1 MVGKATTIGHQA
13 KRATVQQMW
22 CVVRTVWV
30 LSLWLILDGM
40 LGPSA
45 WAHGD
50 PDHPE
55 VSQPIELWGPLL
67 SELSSSSF
75 AIHVGVIDQK
85 ARRATLLL
93 DEAAVRRAPSQPAL
107 RTVES
112 AAAIWHTLR
121 IDGLVPGRRYRY
133 QLAIDGLSPLAGE
146 VTTAPLLGDS
156 RPLLLA
162 VFGDE
167 QASPSNDSVSSKAI
181 VQAVLAESPDLVIG
195 TGDLVGQGDS
205 QEDWKELSKTHR
217 PLWSQLLYLPA
228 LGNHELIGDSDGS
241 FFRKLL
247 PQAKTR
253 YYAVR
258 YGFLQLIFLDGNRP
272 GSVEQTQFLKDELT
286 KSSRDPSVRARMVVL
301 HQPPL
306 SMGLHCGE
314 SRSMR
319 AWMTLFEQHKVDAVL
334 AGHDHAYE
342 RLERNGVPYFVSG
355 GGGAKLYD
363 RSPCGQPDEPALQ
376 RYESVHHYVMIELRP
391 QADHVAISVRAQSP
405 QGLPFDR
412 VTLPIER
419 SAVGVIADD
428 SQGPPRRF
436 HRGHLRYLLRHHGLQ
451 LGVALLFGVVIVAAW
466 RYGRRRSS

>member
-1 MVGKATTIGHQA
+1 
-13 KRATVQQMW
+13 MW
-22 CVVRTVWV
+22 CAIRTVWV
-30 LSLWLILDGM
+30 MSLWLLLDGM
-40 LGPSA
+40 LGLPA

-50 PDHPE
+50 PDHPD

-75 AIHVGVIDQK
+75 AIHVGVVDKK
-85 ARRATLLL
+85 ARRATLTV
-93 DEAAVRRAPSQPAL
+93 DDAAVRRAPSQPAL

-112 AAAIWHTLR
+112 DAATWHTLR
-121 IDGLVPGRRYRY
+121 IDGLSPGRRYRY
-133 QLAIDGLSPLAGE
+133 QLLLDGLSPLAGE
-146 VTTAPLLGDS
+146 LTTAPPVGDT

-205 QEDWKELSKTHR
+205 EADWKELSKTHA

-247 PQAKTR
+247 PQAEQR
-253 YYAVR
+253 FYAVR

-272 GSVEQTQFLKDELT
+272 GSIEQTQFLQDELT
-286 KSSRDPSVRARMVVL
+286 KSSHDPSVRARLVVL

-314 SRSMR
+314 ARSMR

-342 RLERNGVPYFVSG
+342 RLERHGVPYFVSG

-391 QADHVAISVRAQSP
+391 EANRVAITVRAQSP

-412 VTLPIER
+412 VTLPIDR
-419 SAVGVIADD
+419 SAVGVIPSDA
-428 SQGPPRRF
+428 QGPPSRF
-436 HRGHLRYLLRHHGLQ
+436 HRGHLRYLIRHHGLQ
-451 LGVALLFGVVIVAAW
+451 LAVALLFGAVIVVAW

>member
-1 MVGKATTIGHQA
+1 M
-13 KRATVQQMW
+13 
-22 CVVRTVWV
+22 
-30 LSLWLILDGM
+30 SLWLLVDGIG
-40 LGPSA
+40 GPVA

-55 VSQPIELWGPLL
+55 VSQPIELWGPLV
-67 SELSSSSF
+67 SELSSTSF
-75 AIHVGVIDQK
+75 AVHVGVIDKQ
-85 ARRATLLL
+85 ARKATLVV
-93 DEAAVRRAPSQPAL
+93 DDAAVRRAPSQPPL
-107 RTVES
+107 RVVES
-112 AAAIWHTLR
+112 SASAWHTLR
-121 IDGLVPGRRYRY
+121 IDGLLPGRRYRY
-133 QLAIDGLSPLAGE
+133 QLSVEGLSPLAGE
-146 VTTAPLLGDS
+146 VTTAPPLGDS

-205 QEDWKELSKTHR
+205 EADWKELSKTHE
-217 PLWSQLLYLPA
+217 PLWSQIWYLPA
-228 LGNHELIGDSDGS
+228 LGNHELIGDGDGS

-247 PQAKTR
+247 PQAEKR
-253 YYAVR
+253 FYSAR

-272 GSVEQTQFLKDELT
+272 SLPEQTQFLKDELT
-286 KSSRDPSVRARMVVL
+286 KSSSDPSVRARLVVL

-319 AWMTLFEQHKVDAVL
+319 TWMTLFEQHKVDAVL

-342 RLERNGVPYFVSG
+342 RLERNGVPYFVMG

-391 QADHVAISVRAQSP
+391 QADRVVISVRAQSP

-412 VTLPIER
+412 VTLPIDR
-419 SAVGVIADD
+419 NPVGEIQTDP
-428 SQGPPRRF
+428 QGPPRRF

-451 LGVALLFGVVIVAAW
+451 LGLALLFGVVIVAAW